1 MNPSAWIDQYS
12 DELFAFARKR
22 VNDRETALDLV
33 QDTFLSALKSKESFR
48 GEMSEKNWLYFILR
62 NKIIDYYRKK
72 KETRMDMT
80 EETDPDDIFYTEKG
94 PWKKQKAPDST
105 LSDAPVNSDEF
116 MKILVT
122 CRGKLTDVQQ
132 AVFNLKYLEDMESEE
147 ICKEL
152 EISASN
158 YWVILH
164 RARIWLRDCLEKNWL
179 KA

>member
-1 MNPSAWIDQYS
+1 MNPTGWIDNYS

-33 QDTFLSALKSKESFR
+33 QDTFLSALKSRETFR

-72 KETRMDMT
+72 KETRMDT
-80 EETDPDDIFYTEKG
+80 SDEVDPDDIFYTEKG

-105 LSDAPVNSDEF
+105 LSDAPVNSEEF
-116 MKILVT
+116 MNVLVN

-132 AVFNLKYLEDMESEE
+132 AVFNLKYLEDMESED

-152 EISASN
+152 NISSSN
-158 YWVILH
+158 YWVLLH